1 MCAVRACSCGFP
13 QLRAGCQPAARD
25 AQHLREL
32 VAGQAVPGDE
42 EQDPP
47 VARREAGQHLADAV
61 VRERLG
67 VDVVRFLGHGRDRQR
82 AQLAQVVGEHEA
94 CGLVEPGQLGAFGH
108 VPPGAATRWISNR
121 AKLVAVPAS
130 SLS

>member
-1 MCAVRACSCGFP
+1 MCAVQACSCGFP
-13 QLRAGCQPAARD
+13 RLGAGCQPAARD

-61 VRERLG
+61 VGERERLG
-67 VDVVRFLGHGRDRQR
+67 VDVVRFLGHGRDRHRR
-82 AQLAQVVGEHEA
+82 ARRRG
-94 CGLVEPGQLGAFGH
+94 
-108 VPPGAATRWISNR
+108 
-121 AKLVAVPAS
+121 
-130 SLS
+130 